1 MKKITILLFSIL
13 FSTSLIAQDITGQW
27 YGVLKVPGAQLSI
40 VFNIHKTATG
50 FSGTMDSPDQKV
62 KGIAVKETYFED
74 NKLRLVAPNLGLEFI
89 GVLNPDQTIKGDFKQ
104 SGQTFPLILSR
115 AATVK
120 EKVLRP
126 QTPTPPYSYY
136 SEEVTFPNP
145 TANISLAG
153 TLTLPKKEGIY
164 PVVVLISGSGPQN
177 RDEELF
183 DHQPFL
189 VLSDYLTRNGFAV
202 LRYDDRG
209 IEKSE
214 GNFNAAT
221 TQDFASDV
229 ESALKYLRTR
239 KEINP
244 KKIGL
249 IGHSEGGLIAPMVA
263 AKDKDLA
270 FIVLLAGPGVPI
282 SDLMLLQKEKMERQ
296 AGVSEVELLKNQEIF
311 KGAYQLISN
320 TETNDVLFKA
330 TLAKYFGGKFNVPAS
345 DKEVLGITGLVTS
358 PWTFNFLKLNPAD
371 FLKNVRC
378 PVFAI
383 NGEYDIQVTPKENLQ
398 AIKMILDKS
407 GNKKVTVKEL
417 PTLNHLFQESKTGA
431 VSEYGTIEQTI
442 SPMALTEIL
451 NWLKLQIK

>member
-1 MKKITILLFSIL
+1 MKKITVLLFSIL
-13 FSTSLIAQDITGQW
+13 VSTSLIAQDITGQW
-27 YGVLKVPGAQLSI
+27 HGVLKVPGAQLSI
-40 VFNIHKTATG
+40 VFNINKTAIG
-50 FSGTMDSPDQKV
+50 FSATMDSPDQKV

-104 SGQTFPLILSR
+104 SGQTFPLTLSR
-115 AATVK
+115 VATVK

-136 SEEVTFPNP
+136 SEEVTFQNP

-153 TLTLPKKEGIY
+153 TLTLPKKEGVY

-244 KKIGL
+244 KKMGL
-249 IGHSEGGLIAPMVA
+249 IGHSEGGLIAPIVA

-282 SDLMLLQKEKMERQ
+282 SELMLLQKEKIERQ
-296 AGVSEVELLKNQEIF
+296 AGVPEVELLKNQEIF
-311 KGAYQLISN
+311 KGAYQLISD
-320 TETNDVLFKA
+320 TETNDVLFK
-330 TLAKYFGGKFNVPAS
+330 TKLAKYFSEKFDLPTS
-345 DKEVLGITGLVTS
+345 HKDVLGITGLITS
-358 PWTFNFLKLNPAD
+358 PWMFNFLKLNPAD

-378 PVFAI
+378 PVLAI
-383 NGEYDIQVTPKENLQ
+383 NGAYDIQVTSRENLQ

-431 VSEYGTIEQTI
+431 VSEYETIEQTI